1 MSLNNVK
8 AVIEA
13 LFNRESGF
21 VRTPKYGETAENE
34 GTIQKRTGSYKA
46 HKSITPLVEL
56 LFGCFFLFVVTDALM
71 TGNLVSFIFL
81 LPFPI
86 GFLYTSLASL
96 AGILLET
103 GIGRRKSPG
112 KVSAKN

>member
-21 VRTPKYGETAENE
+21 VRTPKYGDTEENE

-46 HKSITPLVEL
+46 HKSITPVVEL
-56 LFGCFFLFVVTDALM
+56 LFGCFFLFVVADALM

-86 GFLYTSLASL
+86 GFLYTSLSSL

-103 GIGRRKSPG
+103 GILRKKLPQA
-112 KVSAKN
+112 VSAKK

>member
-8 AVIEA
+8 AVFEA

-21 VRTPKYGETAENE
+21 VRTPKYGDAAQNG
-34 GTIQKRTGSYKA
+34 GTIQKRTGTYKA

-56 LFGCFFLFVVTDALM
+56 AFGCFFLFVVADALM
-71 TGNLVSFIFL
+71 TNNLVSFIFL

-103 GIGRRKSPG
+103 GIVRKKSPE
-112 KVSAKN
+112 KVTFKK